1 MRDVFV
7 HLRRLLAHWL
17 RVVIARLD
25 TIANRVDPDLGDA
38 YEANLRDL
46 VESRTP

>member
-1 MRDVFV
+1 MLT
-7 HLRRLLAHWL
+7 HLRRRLAHWL
-17 RVVIARLD
+17 RVVISRLD